1 VATPDKEKMLSALG
15 QAVSNAG
22 KVKAIHTRLK
32 AIGAERKPEAV
43 MKISFGNDVKYKVG
57 LDKLL
62 VVTVSTL

>member
-1 VATPDKEKMLSALG
+1 
-15 QAVSNAG
+15 
-22 KVKAIHTRLK
+22 LK